1 MKKLIALLLSVLL
14 ITACFA
20 ACGSKTDTP
29 DTPADDSGKLNVVC
43 SIFPQYD
50 FIKAIAGDEVN
61 LTLLL
66 DSKTDLHSYTPTA
79 DDIMTISKADLFIN
93 IGGESD
99 DWAEDV
105 LSSAANDKLHVV
117 SLLKLVDAVKEE
129 TLPGMQEEE
138 EEHEEAEHEEDGPE
152 YDEHVWTSLKNVI
165 QIIPALTDVLCEL
178 DSGNTTLYQAN
189 SSAYLAQLQAL
200 EKKYSDTIGKAARKT
215 LLFADRFPFRYLADD
230 YGLTCYAAFSG
241 CSAET
246 EASFETMTF
255 LVDTVKEQSLPF
267 VLMIDGSD
275 GSVAETVSRQSGADI
290 RVLNSCQSVSPDDI
304 AAGASYL
311 TIMENNLAV
320 LSEVLN

>member
-1 MKKLIALLLSVLL
+1 MKKGIALLLTLLL
-14 ITACFA
+14 ITVCFA
-20 ACGSKTDTP
+20 ACGGEKN
-29 DTPADDSGKLNVVC
+29 PADAAAEGGKLNVVC

-50 FIKAIAGDEVN
+50 FVKAIAGDKVN

-79 DDIMTISKADLFIN
+79 DDIMKISKADLFIN

-105 LSSAANDKLHVV
+105 IASAANDKLHVV
-117 SLLKLVDAVKEE
+117 SLLKLVDAVEEE
-129 TLPGMQEEE
+129 TLPGMQAED
-138 EEHEEAEHEEDGPE
+138 EEAEEGPE

-165 QIIPALTDVLCEL
+165 KIIPALTDMLCEL
-178 DSGNTTLYQAN
+178 DSDNAALYQTN
-189 SSAYLAQLQAL
+189 SSAYLAQLEAL
-200 EKKYSDTIGKAARKT
+200 ETKYSDTIGKAARKT

-255 LVDTVKEQSLPF
+255 LVDTVKQQNLPF

-275 GSVAETVSRQSGADI
+275 GSVAETVSRGSGAEI

-304 AAGASYL
+304 ANGASYL
-311 TIMENNLAV
+311 TIMENNLSV

>member
-20 ACGSKTDTP
+20 ACGGKTDVP

-117 SLLKLVDAVKEE
+117 SLLKLVEAVEEE

-138 EEHEEAEHEEDGPE
+138 EEAEAEEGPE

-178 DSGNTTLYQAN
+178 DSGNTALYQSN

-200 EKKYSDTIGKAARKT
+200 EKEYSDTIGNAARKT

-275 GSVAETVSRQSGADI
+275 GSVAETVSRQSGAEI
-290 RVLNSCQSVSPDDI
+290 RTLNSCQSVSPDDI

-311 TIMENNLAV
+311 TIMENNLSV

>member
-1 MKKLIALLLSVLL
+1 MKKLLALLLSVLL

-20 ACGSKTDTP
+20 ACGKKADAP

-50 FIKAIAGDEVN
+50 FIKTIAGDAVN

-105 LSSAANDKLHVV
+105 LSSAANNKLKVV
-117 SLLKLVDAVKEE
+117 SLLNLVDAVEEE
-129 TLPGMQEEE
+129 TLPGMEEEE
-138 EEHEEAEHEEDGPE
+138 EEHEEEGPE

-165 QIIPALTDVLCEL
+165 KIIPALTDVLCEL
-178 DSGNTTLYQAN
+178 DSGNTALYQAN
-189 SSAYLAQLQAL
+189 SSAYLAQLQTL
-200 EKKYSDTIGKAARKT
+200 ETKYSDTIGKAARKT

-230 YGLTCYAAFSG
+230 YDLTCYAAFSG

-255 LVDTVKEQSLPF
+255 LVDTVKQQNLPF

-304 AAGASYL
+304 ADGASYL
-311 TIMENNLAV
+311 TIMEDNLSV

>member
-1 MKKLIALLLSVLL
+1 MKKLLALLLSVLL

-20 ACGSKTDTP
+20 ACGKKADAP

-50 FIKAIAGDEVN
+50 FIKAIAGDAVN

-105 LSSAANDKLHVV
+105 LSSAANNKLKVV
-117 SLLKLVDAVKEE
+117 SLLNLVDAVEEE

-138 EEHEEAEHEEDGPE
+138 EEHEEEGPE

-165 QIIPALTDVLCEL
+165 KIIPALTDVLCEL
-178 DSGNTTLYQAN
+178 DSGNTALYQAN

-200 EKKYSDTIGKAARKT
+200 ETKYSDTIGKAARKT

-255 LVDTVKEQSLPF
+255 LVDTVKQQNLPF

-304 AAGASYL
+304 ADGASYL
-311 TIMENNLAV
+311 TIMEDNLSV

>member
-20 ACGSKTDTP
+20 ACGGKTDTP

-117 SLLKLVDAVKEE
+117 SLLKLVDAVEEE

-138 EEHEEAEHEEDGPE
+138 EHEETEHEEDGPE

-178 DSGNTTLYQAN
+178 DSGNTALYQAN
-189 SSAYLAQLQAL
+189 SSAYLAQLEAL
-200 EKKYSDTIGKAARKT
+200 EAKYSDTIGKAARKT

-275 GSVAETVSRQSGADI
+275 GSVAETVSRQSGAEI
-290 RVLNSCQSVSPDDI
+290 RTLNSCQSVSPDDI

>member
-14 ITACFA
+14 ITACLA

-117 SLLKLVDAVKEE
+117 SLLKLVDAVEEE
-129 TLPGMQEEE
+129 TLPGMQEE

-178 DSGNTTLYQAN
+178 DSGNTALYQAN
-189 SSAYLAQLQAL
+189 SSAYLAQLEAL
-200 EKKYSDTIGKAARKT
+200 EAKYSDTIGNAARKT

-255 LVDTVKEQSLPF
+255 LVDTVKEQHLPF

-275 GSVAETVSRQSGADI
+275 GSVAETVSRQSGAEI
-290 RVLNSCQSVSPDDI
+290 RTLNSCQSVSPDDI

-311 TIMENNLAV
+311 TIMENNLSV

>member
-14 ITACFA
+14 ITACLA

-117 SLLKLVDAVKEE
+117 SLLKLVDAVEEE
-129 TLPGMQEEE
+129 TLPGMQEE

-165 QIIPALTDVLCEL
+165 MIIPALTDVLCEL
-178 DSGNTTLYQAN
+178 DSGNTALYQAN

-200 EKKYSDTIGKAARKT
+200 ETKYSDTIGKAARKT

-255 LVDTVKEQSLPF
+255 LVDTVKQQNLPF

-275 GSVAETVSRQSGADI
+275 GSVAATVSRQSGADI

-304 AAGASYL
+304 ADGASYL
-311 TIMENNLAV
+311 TIMEDNLSV

>member
-1 MKKLIALLLSVLL
+1 MKKLLALLLSVLL

-20 ACGSKTDTP
+20 ACGKKADVP

-50 FIKAIAGDEVN
+50 FIKTIAGDAVN

-105 LSSAANDKLHVV
+105 LSSEANNKLKVV
-117 SLLKLVDAVKEE
+117 SLLNLVDAVEEE
-129 TLPGMQEEE
+129 TLPGMEEE
-138 EEHEEAEHEEDGPE
+138 GEEHEEEGPE

-165 QIIPALTDVLCEL
+165 KIIPALTDVLCEL
-178 DSGNTTLYQAN
+178 DSGNTALYQAN
-189 SSAYLAQLQAL
+189 SSAYLAQLQTL
-200 EKKYSDTIGKAARKT
+200 ETKYSDTIGKAARKT

-230 YGLTCYAAFSG
+230 YDLTCYAAFSG

-255 LVDTVKEQSLPF
+255 LVDTVKQQNLPF

-275 GSVAETVSRQSGADI
+275 GSVAETVSRQSGAEI
-290 RVLNSCQSVSPDDI
+290 RTLNSCQSVSPDDI

-311 TIMENNLAV
+311 TIMEDNLSV

>member
-1 MKKLIALLLSVLL
+1 MKKGIALLLTLLL
-14 ITACFA
+14 ITVCFA
-20 ACGSKTDTP
+20 ACGGEKN
-29 DTPADDSGKLNVVC
+29 PADAAAEGGKLNVVC

-50 FIKAIAGDEVN
+50 FVKAIAGDKVN

-79 DDIMTISKADLFIN
+79 DDIMKISKADLFIN

-105 LSSAANDKLHVV
+105 LASAANDKLHVV
-117 SLLKLVDAVKEE
+117 SLLKLVDAVEEE
-129 TLPGMQEEE
+129 TLPGMQAED
-138 EEHEEAEHEEDGPE
+138 EEAEEGPE

-165 QIIPALTDVLCEL
+165 KIIPALTDMLCEL
-178 DSGNTTLYQAN
+178 DSDNAALYQTN
-189 SSAYLAQLQAL
+189 SSAYLAQLETL
-200 EKKYSDTIGKAARKT
+200 ETKYSDTIGKAARKT

-255 LVDTVKEQSLPF
+255 LVDTVKQQNLPF

-275 GSVAETVSRQSGADI
+275 GSVAETVSRGSGAEI

-304 AAGASYL
+304 ANGASYL
-311 TIMENNLAV
+311 TIMENNLSV

>member
-20 ACGSKTDTP
+20 ACGGKTDVP

-117 SLLKLVDAVKEE
+117 SLLKLVAAVEEE
-129 TLPGMQEEE
+129 TLPGMQEE

-178 DSGNTTLYQAN
+178 DSGNTALYQSN
-189 SSAYLAQLQAL
+189 SSAYLAQLEAL
-200 EKKYSDTIGKAARKT
+200 EAKYSDTIGKAARKT

-275 GSVAETVSRQSGADI
+275 GSVAETVSRQSGAEI
-290 RVLNSCQSVSPDDI
+290 RTLNSCQSVSPDDI

>member
-1 MKKLIALLLSVLL
+1 MKKLLALLLSVLL

-20 ACGSKTDTP
+20 ACGKKADVP

-43 SIFPQYD
+43 SVFPQYD
-50 FIKAIAGDEVN
+50 FIKTIAGDAVN

-105 LSSAANDKLHVV
+105 LSSAANNKLKVV
-117 SLLKLVDAVKEE
+117 SLLNLVDAVEEE
-129 TLPGMQEEE
+129 TLPGMEEEE
-138 EEHEEAEHEEDGPE
+138 EEHEEEGPE

-165 QIIPALTDVLCEL
+165 KIIPALTDALCEL
-178 DSGNTTLYQAN
+178 DSGNTALYQAN
-189 SSAYLAQLQAL
+189 SSAYLAQLQTL
-200 EKKYSDTIGKAARKT
+200 ETKYSDTIGKAARKT

-230 YGLTCYAAFSG
+230 YDLTCYAAFSG

-255 LVDTVKEQSLPF
+255 LVDTVKQQNLPF

-275 GSVAETVSRQSGADI
+275 GSVAETVSRQSGAEI
-290 RVLNSCQSVSPDDI
+290 RTLNSCQSVSPDDI

-311 TIMENNLAV
+311 TIMEDNLSV

>member
-20 ACGSKTDTP
+20 ACGKKTDTP

-117 SLLKLVDAVKEE
+117 SLLKLVDAVEEE

-178 DSGNTTLYQAN
+178 DSGNTALYQAN

-255 LVDTVKEQSLPF
+255 LVDTVKEQHLPF

>member
-1 MKKLIALLLSVLL
+1 MKKLLALLLSVLL

-20 ACGSKTDTP
+20 ACGKKADAP

-50 FIKAIAGDEVN
+50 FIKTIAGDAVN

-79 DDIMTISKADLFIN
+79 DDIMMISKADLFIN

-105 LSSAANDKLHVV
+105 LSSAANNKLKVV
-117 SLLKLVDAVKEE
+117 SLLNLVDAVEEE
-129 TLPGMQEEE
+129 TLPGMEEEE
-138 EEHEEAEHEEDGPE
+138 EEHEEEGPE

-165 QIIPALTDVLCEL
+165 KIIPALTDVLCEL
-178 DSGNTTLYQAN
+178 DSGNTALYQAN
-189 SSAYLAQLQAL
+189 SSAYLAQLQTL
-200 EKKYSDTIGKAARKT
+200 ETKYSDTIGKAARKT

-230 YGLTCYAAFSG
+230 YDLTCYAAFSG

-255 LVDTVKEQSLPF
+255 LVDTVKQQNLPF

-275 GSVAETVSRQSGADI
+275 GSVAETVSRQSGAEI
-290 RVLNSCQSVSPDDI
+290 RTLNSCQSVSPDDI

-311 TIMENNLAV
+311 TIMEDNLSV

>member
-1 MKKLIALLLSVLL
+1 MKKLLALLLSVLL

-20 ACGSKTDTP
+20 ACGKKADVP

-50 FIKAIAGDEVN
+50 FIKTIAGDAVN

-79 DDIMTISKADLFIN
+79 DDIMMISKADLFIN

-105 LSSAANDKLHVV
+105 LSSAANNKLKVV
-117 SLLKLVDAVKEE
+117 SLLNLVDAVEEE
-129 TLPGMQEEE
+129 TLPGMEEE
-138 EEHEEAEHEEDGPE
+138 GEEHEEEGPE

-165 QIIPALTDVLCEL
+165 KIIPALTDVLCEL
-178 DSGNTTLYQAN
+178 DSGNTALYQAN
-189 SSAYLAQLQAL
+189 SSAYLAQLQTL
-200 EKKYSDTIGKAARKT
+200 ETKYSDTIGKAARKT

-230 YGLTCYAAFSG
+230 YDLTCYAAFSG

-255 LVDTVKEQSLPF
+255 LVDTVKQQNLPF

-275 GSVAETVSRQSGADI
+275 GSVAETVSRQSGAEI
-290 RVLNSCQSVSPDDI
+290 RTLNSCQSVSPDDI

-311 TIMENNLAV
+311 TIMEDNLSV

>member
-1 MKKLIALLLSVLL
+1 MKKGIALLLTLLL
-14 ITACFA
+14 ITVCFA
-20 ACGSKTDTP
+20 ACGGEKN
-29 DTPADDSGKLNVVC
+29 PADAAAEGGKLNVVC

-50 FIKAIAGDEVN
+50 FVKAIAGDKVN

-79 DDIMTISKADLFIN
+79 DDIMKISKADLFIN

-105 LSSAANDKLHVV
+105 IASAANDKLHVV
-117 SLLKLVDAVKEE
+117 SLLKLVDAVEEE
-129 TLPGMQEEE
+129 TLPGMQAED
-138 EEHEEAEHEEDGPE
+138 EEAEEGPE

-165 QIIPALTDVLCEL
+165 KIIPALTDMLCEL
-178 DSGNTTLYQAN
+178 DSDNAALYQTN
-189 SSAYLAQLQAL
+189 SSAYLAQLEAL
-200 EKKYSDTIGKAARKT
+200 ETKYSDTIGKAARKT

-255 LVDTVKEQSLPF
+255 LVDTVKEQNLPF

-275 GSVAETVSRQSGADI
+275 GSVAETVSRGSGAEI

-304 AAGASYL
+304 ANGASYL
-311 TIMENNLAV
+311 TIMENNLSV

>member
-1 MKKLIALLLSVLL
+1 MKKLLALLLSVLL

-20 ACGSKTDTP
+20 ACGKKADVP

-43 SIFPQYD
+43 SVFPQYD
-50 FIKAIAGDEVN
+50 FIKTIAGDAVN

-105 LSSAANDKLHVV
+105 LSSAANNKLKVV
-117 SLLKLVDAVKEE
+117 SLLNLVDAVEE
-129 TLPGMQEEE
+129 KTLPGMQEEE
-138 EEHEEAEHEEDGPE
+138 EEHEEEGPE

-165 QIIPALTDVLCEL
+165 KIIPALTDALCEL
-178 DSGNTTLYQAN
+178 DSGNTALYQAN
-189 SSAYLAQLQAL
+189 SSAYLAQLQTL
-200 EKKYSDTIGKAARKT
+200 ETKYSDTIGKAARKT

-230 YGLTCYAAFSG
+230 YDLTCYAAFSG

-255 LVDTVKEQSLPF
+255 LVDTVKQQNLPF

-275 GSVAETVSRQSGADI
+275 GSVAETVSRQSGAEI
-290 RVLNSCQSVSPDDI
+290 RTLNSCQSVSPDDI

-311 TIMENNLAV
+311 TIMEDNLSV

>member
-20 ACGSKTDTP
+20 ACDSKTDTP

-50 FIKAIAGDEVN
+50 FIKAIAGDKVN

-117 SLLKLVDAVKEE
+117 SLLKLVDAVEEE
-129 TLPGMQEEE
+129 TLPGMQEEA
-138 EEHEEAEHEEDGPE
+138 EHEEADHEEDGPE

-178 DSGNTTLYQAN
+178 DSGNTALYQSN
-189 SSAYLAQLQAL
+189 SSAYLAQLEAL
-200 EKKYSDTIGKAARKT
+200 EAKYSDTIGKAARKT
-215 LLFADRFPFRYLADD
+215 LLFADRFPFRYLAND

-275 GSVAETVSRQSGADI
+275 GSVAETVSRQSGAEI
-290 RVLNSCQSVSPDDI
+290 RTLNSCQSVSPDDI